1 MKKAI
6 LLMLLVVAFTSFQQP
21 KTLKG
26 TWQFCGGYFNGKPNP
41 APKDYTLQRK
51 YTTTNYEAFL
61 LEKGEKPY
69 KYEAGDYKLVGDT
82 CLETPDGVQIG
93 RGPGNH
99 LLVRGGPPMLLM
111 AIGTEPRRGFALIL
125 HGAGQPP
132 TTLIHDWHPQGLCEK
147 LRTPR

>member
-61 LEKGEKPY
+61 LEKGEKPF
-69 KYEAGDYKLVGDT
+69 KYEAGNYKLVADT
-82 CLETPDGVQIG
+82 CLETQTFSAQPSQLKDVTVHFAYTMRNDTLVLKATLPNG
-93 RGPGNH
+93 
-99 LLVRGGPPMLLM
+99 LL
-111 AIGTEPRRGFALIL
+111 TEDYWKKA
-125 HGAGQPP
+125 
-132 TTLIHDWHPQGLCEK
+132 K
-147 LRTPR
+147 